1 MGKATELIY
10 FYAGVQYTVYENFQS
25 PIFFDITERSSH
37 SNIYRLRLPYQCP
50 TYTINFINLNDGES
64 DRINLF
70 LRWGAIYGIRKYPN
84 SDFFFDITQRS
95 SHSNFYRLRLPYQCP
110 TYTINFINLND
121 GETDRIN
128 LFLRWGAIY
137 GIRKFPI
144 SDFFRYHR
152 AIFALQF
159 LSIKVALSMPYL
171 HN

>member
-37 SNIYRLRLPYQCP
+37 SNFYRLTLPYQCP

-64 DRINLF
+64 
-70 LRWGAIYGIRKYPN
+70 
-84 SDFFFDITQRS
+84 
-95 SHSNFYRLRLPYQCP
+95 
-110 TYTINFINLND
+110 
-121 GETDRIN
+121 DRIN